1 MSEPLFSIV
10 LPTYNRAHML
20 PGALATV
27 VGQTFKDYEV
37 LIVDDGSVDNT
48 PEMIKEW
55 TKDPRF
61 KYTRVPKNIGNMA
74 CRNMALEMAT
84 GTWITN
90 IDSDDFWT
98 FNRLEK
104 FAQFF
109 KDRPSAGFVFSD
121 GWLHRYDR
129 LIGTAFPPGMKIE
142 EGKVPGHYAVG
153 EEFLP
158 YLTTNLAI
166 PRALYKKYGHYRS
179 DMIILD
185 NELYARMLAD
195 GVEVGV
201 IYERLAIR
209 RIHEGQVTHKWL
221 EEYPEGMAALV
232 AGGTPPDILEAEKR
246 KIVREIASYLI
257 KNLQPAKARE
267 FMLKEL
273 GDEAKSMPVYKAT
286 LLPAPVLSVAKE
298 ARKTWLELRHHP
310 SLATAEERSVYELIN
325 PLIRAENERVRARP
339 PLA

>member
-1 MSEPLFSIV
+1 
-10 LPTYNRAHML
+10 ML
-20 PGALATV
+20 PGALSTV
-27 VGQTFKDYEV
+27 LHQSCPDYEV
-37 LIVDDGSVDNT
+37 LIVDDGSEDDT
-48 PEMIKEW
+48 PDMIKAW
-55 TKDPRF
+55 TKDKRF

-74 CRNMALEMAT
+74 CRNMALEMAS

-98 FNRLEK
+98 LDRLQK
-104 FAQFF
+104 FADFF
-109 KDRPSAGFVFSD
+109 RARPTAGFVFSD

-129 LIGTAFPPGMKIE
+129 LIGAAFPPGVKIS

-166 PRALYKKYGHYRS
+166 PRALYKRYGNYRA
-179 DMIILD
+179 DMVILD

-201 IYERLAIR
+201 IYERLAVR

-232 AGGTPPDILEAEKR
+232 AGGTPPDMLAAEKR
-246 KIVREIASYLI
+246 KLVHEIASYLI
-257 KNLQPAKARE
+257 KNLQPQKARR

-273 GDEAKSMPVYKAT
+273 GDDAKKNALYAATFAPPPLLTAAKS
-286 LLPAPVLSVAKE
+286 L
-298 ARKTWLELRHHP
+298 RKTWLSMRHHP
-310 SLATAEERSVYELIN
+310 AFAGEEERAVYELIL
-325 PLIRAENERVRARP
+325 PLITAERGRK